1 MKIYD
6 LKENNN
12 GSYTLMNYGYLE
24 NLFDLSMLKEEKI
37 YLVKV
42 KDKEKNTM
50 ILRYT
55 RLEELLDYAKK
66 NYELL

>member
-12 GSYTLMNYGYLE
+12 GSYTLMSYGYLE
-24 NLFDLSMLKEEKI
+24 NLFYLSMLKEEKI

-50 ILRYT
+50 ILRHT
-55 RLEELLDYAKK
+55 RLEELLDYAKA